1 MITLCN
7 ATVRALNFH
16 DKFEDFIFDNFEDHE
31 IVLDVMEKMFVYEH
45 CPYLEIQQNIEIG
58 TRI

>member
-1 MITLCN
+1 MTSLK
-7 ATVRALNFH
+7 H
-16 DKFEDFIFDNFEDHE
+16 FIFDKFEDHE